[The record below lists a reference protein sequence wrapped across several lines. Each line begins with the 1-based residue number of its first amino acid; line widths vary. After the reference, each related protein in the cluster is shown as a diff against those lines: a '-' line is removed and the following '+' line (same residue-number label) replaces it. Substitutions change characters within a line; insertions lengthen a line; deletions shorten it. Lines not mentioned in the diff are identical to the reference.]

1 MILRRVYNLYLSPDK
16 NFTHSLCDIL
26 GFCPKNLSLY
36 HLAFRHSSSASDGN
50 NNERLEMLGDSVLN
64 FVVADFLFN
73 KFLDKREG
81 FLTEMRSKI
90 VSRQS
95 MNDIASDMGLQSFIK
110 YSHSIKNVKENDM
123 LGNALEALIGSVYL
137 DKGYNAA
144 RKFILDKF
152 LKPHIDVNELAQT
165 EFNYKSRLLN
175 WAQLNRNTVEFK
187 ILEEKKIKHRSLY
200 KVGAFVN
207 NEQKGEGLNFNKKQA
222 EKQAAEAACKE
233 LAV

>member
-16 NFTHSLCDIL
+16 NFTHALCDIV

-36 HLAFRHSSSASDGN
+36 HLAFRHSSTAADGN
-50 NNERLEMLGDSVLN
+50 NNERLEMLGDSVLS
-64 FVVADFLFN
+64 FVVADFLFQ
-73 KFLDKREG
+73 KFPDKREG

-95 MNDIASDMGLQSFIK
+95 MNDIASDMGLQNFIR
-110 YSHSIKNVKENDM
+110 YSQSIKNVKDNDM

-137 DKGYNAA
+137 DKGYSAA
-144 RKFILDKF
+144 RKFIMDKF
-152 LKPHIDVNELAQT
+152 LKPHIDVNELVQT

-175 WAQLNRNTVEFK
+175 WAQLQRTSVEFK
-187 ILEEKKIKHRSLY
+187 IIEEKKIKHRSLY
-200 KVGAFVN
+200 KIGAYVN
-207 NEQKGEGLNFNKKQA
+207 NELQGEGQNFNKKQA
-222 EKQAAEAACKE
+222 EKIAAEAACKR